1 MTPNDNKNRTTTT
14 TIAIKNVYI
23 VTTVAILMKQYGAIL
38 LNFASVLFNLAV
50 KAHKNKFGN
59 LRCFEYF
66 WLDLFFA
73 C

>member
-1 MTPNDNKNRTTTT
+1 
-14 TIAIKNVYI
+14 
-23 VTTVAILMKQYGAIL
+23 MKQYGAIL

>member
-14 TIAIKNVYI
+14 TIAIKHVYI
-23 VTTVAILMKQYGAIL
+23 VTTVAMKQYGAIL

-50 KAHKNKFGN
+50 KAHNNKFGN

>member
-1 MTPNDNKNRTTTT
+1 MPTPNDNKNPTTTT
-14 TIAIKNVYI
+14 TIATKHVYI
-23 VTTVAILMKQYGAIL
+23 VTTVAIKQYGEIF

-50 KAHKNKFGN
+50 KAQNNKFGN
-59 LRCFEYF
+59 CFEYF